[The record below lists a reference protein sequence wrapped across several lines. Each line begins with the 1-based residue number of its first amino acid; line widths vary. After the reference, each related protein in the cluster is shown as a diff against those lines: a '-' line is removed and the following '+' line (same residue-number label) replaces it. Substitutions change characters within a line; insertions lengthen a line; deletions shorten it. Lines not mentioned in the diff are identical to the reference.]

1 MHSSIIGAFLG
12 YLVGA
17 GVWFISGRLSARY
30 QAEPVSVVSDQG
42 ADPAQPPPEATGGL
56 PSTQIGGLPS
66 TRIGGLISPWALV
79 MQAGFAVLG
88 AYAWWKAAG
97 PAQGIAALVLTG
109 LLMSISLVDLRVR
122 RIPNILCAALVL
134 WALVQ
139 MFWLG
144 QPKPVAAVVGM
155 LAAGVLFLIVA
166 LVGRGAMG
174 AGDIKLVAALGAV
187 LGFPLIFPA
196 LACGIIAGGLAALV
210 LIVTRRVGR
219 KGFMAYGPYLAL
231 GSWVIWM
238 GTMGLWP

>member
-1 MHSSIIGAFLG
+1 MSTAVQLLIGAFLG

-17 GVWFISGRLSARY
+17 GVWFVSGQLSARY
-30 QAEPVSVVSDQG
+30 QAEPVSATPDHDPSSVQPRPEAIGSRP
-42 ADPAQPPPEATGGL
+42 PAQM
-56 PSTQIGGLPS
+56 
-66 TRIGGLISPWALV
+66 GGLISPWALV

-88 AYAWWKAAG
+88 AYVWWKAPG

-144 QPKPVAAVVGM
+144 QPKPAAAAIGT

-238 GTMGLWP
+238 GAMGLWP